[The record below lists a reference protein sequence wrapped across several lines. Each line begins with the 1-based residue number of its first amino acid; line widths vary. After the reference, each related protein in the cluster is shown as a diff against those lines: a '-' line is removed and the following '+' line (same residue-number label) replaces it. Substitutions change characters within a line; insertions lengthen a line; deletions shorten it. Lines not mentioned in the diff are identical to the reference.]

1 MTLEF
6 HPRLVRFNLCSELH
20 LLTFFQ
26 LLSVTC
32 DNAAP
37 NDTMIDELAELLEE
51 FPGVAN
57 RTRCFTHIL
66 NLVAKS
72 VMKQF
77 DLPKAKAGE
86 ALDAAAQALTNLA
99 GDIEGE
105 ELAMGSDLIGDE
117 DEDDNN
123 EGLADVRDGMSEEEI
138 VALDATL
145 QPVRLV
151 LVKVNSV
158 SASIL

>member
-6 HPRLVRFNLCSELH
+6 HPRLVCINLCSELH
-20 LLTFFQ
+20 LLAFFQ

-32 DNAAP
+32 NNAAP
-37 NDTMIDELAELLEE
+37 NDTMIDELAKLWEE

-57 RTRCFTHIL
+57 HTHCFTHIL

-77 DLPKAKAGE
+77 DLPKVKAGE
-86 ALDAAAQALTNLA
+86 VLDAAAQALTNLA

-117 DEDDNN
+117 DEDNN
-123 EGLADVRDGMSEEEI
+123 NKGLADVHDGMSEEEI